1 MWQPDADEGVAR
13 VSGCAHVPSGH
24 VSAWPAFDRRGRP
37 SLHSRTLNDDLP
49 AAVRPA
55 LAAGIPD
62 DTLEEINRLWTIV
75 RAFSNTAHDVNNAI
89 QVMAGNAELL
99 EARDLEPSVRRRVEV
114 IRAEA
119 ARASTT
125 INRLLSYAREPR
137 VPGQTRDLR
146 PFVESAVEM
155 RLASASRRRIVVTY
169 DKRETRPCL
178 VVVDG
183 RAALQILI
191 DLLLT
196 AEGQV
201 AGQRNAR
208 VIVSVER
215 TVEDVIVRLVASSE
229 GENGSAARSDGDA
242 ATEALTSDLQMWVAA
257 HLAARHHAVV
267 SSARSGTGCELT
279 LTMPAIPSVP

>member
-1 MWQPDADEGVAR
+1 VQR
-13 VSGCAHVPSGH
+13 H
-24 VSAWPAFDRRGRP
+24 AFDRSARP
-37 SLHSRTLNDDLP
+37 SLHSRTLSDDLP
-49 AAVRPA
+49 AAIRPA
-55 LAAGIPD
+55 LATGIPD

-89 QVMAGNAELL
+89 QVIAGNAELL
-99 EARDLEPSVRRRVEV
+99 EARDLDPAVRRRIEV
-114 IRAEA
+114 VRTEA

-155 RLASASRRRIVVTY
+155 RMASASRRRIVLTY
-169 DKRETRPCL
+169 DRRETRPCL

-183 RAALQILI
+183 RAALQIVL

-196 AEGQV
+196 AETQV
-201 AGQRNAR
+201 AGHRNAR
-208 VIVSVER
+208 VTVALER
-215 TVEDVIVRLVASSE
+215 TAEDVVVRVAASSD
-229 GENGSAARSDGDA
+229 GDGGGAAKAAGDA

-267 SSARSGTGCELT
+267 SVARMTGGCELT
-279 LTMPAIPSVP
+279 LTVPAVQPPG